1 MEQIVVNWR
10 LALKESKR
18 VLNELLWLKLKVNF
32 TIHHFGTARVHV
44 DLLKEY
50 QEEIDL
56 VIEEWCE
63 VIKVMDPDKLR
74 GHIIKGKEL
83 TAELK
88 AMAGVYGIISY

>member
-1 MEQIVVNWR
+1 M
-10 LALKESKR
+10 
-18 VLNELLWLKLKVNF
+18 
-32 TIHHFGTARVHV
+32 

-50 QEEIDL
+50 REEIDL